1 MFTIEFQ
8 HRLIHSLVD
17 SNWNATTISKVHKI
31 SNKQSSHV
39 AFAKY
44 ELYNARSFSEN
55 FVWLNALSTR
65 IMLFDDLLW
74 LVKRNSNFSNKVK
87 EIRFFADFDSKE
99 DIHDNRSH
107 RDKIAKYVDEID
119 VWYYRTSLTQSSDVY
134 LLWDDEEEL
143 AYVDMSQNQ
152 RTAMIRTSIAI
163 QNNKHS
169 ITTKLLDALTIFT
182 FNINITISFAL
193 VAIANQ
199 SISATVNLN
208 INATVNSNI
217 SATVNSNINVIVN
230 SNINVTTNSNSFVK
244 SASSLVDSKV
254 NNVDIDNDDDE
265 EKKMS
270 TSVANIVQK
279 KKVKRQRFATRKLSR
294 SKFIDEKTKKS
305 KALKEM
311 NDDISEKNHK
321 RRKTIDTSIKS
332 DKTLKSEIKN
342 ENNDELLSDSRLS
355 QLRFRDLSSTQELKN
370 VETFLRFARNSNN
383 QIYELFQRIE
393 IFLTDLNECA
403 ISTIKKAT
411 IDELITIYRI
421 WRNQRKKMKITLSV
435 ERLDLV
441 KLVTQHID
449 STIKKVNHKF
459 LSICYVVIR
468 EKRFKSN
475 INIEYDIFKKY
486 WAKTTKW
493 KLWVIRT
500 LNYDSESYLLARV
513 KALNYENMIL
523 ILSKNETLAWALS
536 FFCCRQLLRTF

>member
-1 MFTIEFQ
+1 MSTIEFQ

-17 SNWNATTISKVHKI
+17 SNWNATTISKVHKV
-31 SNKQSSHV
+31 SNRQSSHV
-39 AFAKY
+39 AFAEY
-44 ELYNARSFSEN
+44 ELYNVCSFSEN
-55 FVWLNALSTR
+55 SVWLNALSTR
-65 IMLFDDLLW
+65 IVLFDDLLW

-87 EIRFFADFDSKE
+87 EIRFLADFDSKK

-119 VWYYRTSLTQSSDVY
+119 VWYYRTSLTQNNDVY
-134 LLWDDEEEL
+134 FLWNDEKKL

-152 RTAMIRTSIAI
+152 RTAMIKTSTAI

-169 ITTKLLDALTIFT
+169 IAAKLLDALTILT

-193 VAIANQ
+193 VATANQ
-199 SISATVNLN
+199 SINAIVNL
-208 INATVNSNI
+208 NI
-217 SATVNSNINVIVN
+217 SATVNSNINAIVNSNISATVN

-244 SASSLVDSKV
+244 SASSLVDNKV
-254 NNVDIDNDDDE
+254 SNVDIDNDDDE

-270 TSVANIVQK
+270 TSVADIVQK
-279 KKVKRQRFATRKLSR
+279 KKAKRQRFATRRLSR
-294 SKFIDEKTKKS
+294 SKLIDEETKKS
-305 KALKEM
+305 KALKKM

-321 RRKTIDTSIKS
+321 KRKTVDTNIKS

-342 ENNDELLSDSRLS
+342 ENSDELLSDSRLN
-355 QLRFRDLSSTQELKN
+355 QLRFRDLSSTQKLKN
-370 VETFLRFARNSNN
+370 VETLLRFARNSNN

-403 ISTIKKAT
+403 MSATKKAA
-411 IDELITIYRI
+411 IDELISTYRI
-421 WRNQRKKMKITLSV
+421 WRDQRKKMKITLSV
-435 ERLDLV
+435 ERFDLV
-441 KLVTQHID
+441 KLITQHID

-475 INIEYDIFKKY
+475 TNIEYDIFKKY
-486 WAKTTKW
+486 WAEVTKW
-493 KLWVIRT
+493 KLWMIRA
-500 LNYDSESYLLARV
+500 LNYDSENYLLTRV
-513 KALNYENMIL
+513 RALNYENMIL
-523 ILSKNETLAWALS
+523 ILSKNETSTWALS